1 MLHTSQN
8 ISIFSYT
15 ILIILQAINSILL
28 LKIINGNVCKVIFNT
43 VT

>member
-28 LKIINGNVCKVIFNT
+28 LKIQSHRKGEYDMK
-43 VT
+43 